1 MKWLI
6 TILPIFLLTC
16 NSSLFNKE
24 ATETTDLVAKA
35 IYIATYDINKKDYLY
50 LVHFKIINHSTREC
64 RFVALSCATSFSI
77 ITDPEF
83 VPICP
88 NNCSDNRPTFI
99 TLDKGQELTI
109 PLLLKINQ
117 HDQTLDKD
125 QVRFG
130 MVLFPTQ
137 LFNIDSFSESL
148 VNMKKNKLNVIWS
161 QPLTLSTAGGTLF
174 DIKKTQSEILK

>member
-16 NSSLFNKE
+16 NSSLLYKDS
-24 ATETTDLVAKA
+24 TVSTDLIAKA
-35 IYIATYDINKKDYLY
+35 VYISTYDINMKDYLY
-50 LVHFKIINHSTREC
+50 LIEFKIINLSSHEC
-64 RFVALSCATSFSI
+64 QFVTLSCATSFSI
-77 ITDPEF
+77 ITDPG
-83 VPICP
+83 VVSICP
-88 NNCSDNRPTFI
+88 NNCSDNHPTFI

-117 HDQTLDKD
+117 HDQTFDKN

-130 MVLFPTQ
+130 MVLFPTE
-137 LFNIDSFSESL
+137 LFNIENFRESL

-174 DIKKTQSEILK
+174 DIKMTQSEILK